1 MYRPRGLHWS
11 ALLELVAHRHRIQAG
26 EMPHVFLCL
35 ADHYEPMHGQV
46 PAWKQQE
53 RVRRWRE
60 EYPKLTAGL
69 ADSRGKPPQHTFFW
83 PADEYTPEH
92 VAQIAELC
100 EQGFGDVE
108 IDLHHDNDTA
118 EGLRETL
125 EWFKAELHNE
135 HGLLRPNAEG
145 RLEYGF
151 IHGNWALDNS
161 RADGRWCGVNNELT
175 VLRETGC
182 YADFTMPSAPSET
195 QTRTI
200 NSIYYAFDDPH
211 RPKSHDVGSKARV
224 GQAPPEEA
232 LLMVQGPLALD
243 WSRKKH
249 GFLPRLEN
257 GDLHGLQP
265 PTAKRLEFWMRRAF
279 MWRGNRIGCSSSCT
293 RTEPSKKTRACCSAN
308 RCGGSTNRSPC
319 RGIRGASLP
328 LLLRHRPR
336 DGGLHPSSRT
346 RREAA
351 QFPSPAAA
359 KPSIRLL
366 RCFLIKCKTASFRVV
381 PIQHCKRISPSMNP

>member
-11 ALLELVAHRHRIQAG
+11 ALVKLLAHGHRIKQG
-26 EMPHVFLCL
+26 ESPHVFVCI
-35 ADHYEPMHGQV
+35 ADHYEPMHGKV

-53 RVRRWRE
+53 RVRRWVE
-60 EYPKLTAGL
+60 DYPKMAADR
-69 ADSRGKPPQHTFFW
+69 ADSRGTPPQHSFFW
-83 PADEYTPEH
+83 PADEYAPEH

-108 IDLHHDNDTA
+108 IHLHHDNDTA

-145 RLEYGF
+145 RIEYGF

-200 NSIYYAFDDPH
+200 NSIYYAVDDPH
-211 RPKSHDVGSKARV
+211 RPKSHDRGIAAQVGRR
-224 GQAPPEEA
+224 PPEEA

-243 WSRKKH
+243 WSRRKH

-265 PTAKRLEFWMRRAF
+265 PTPERLEFWMRAGVRVVGQPNWLFIKLHTHGAVEKNAGMLLGEPMRRFHESLARAA
-279 MWRGNRIGCSSSCT
+279 
-293 RTEPSKKTRACCSAN
+293 E
-308 RCGGSTNRSPC
+308 SPE
-319 RGIRGASLP
+319 RPFHYYYVTAREMADFIHQAEQGASQP
-328 LLLRHRPR
+328 NFH
-336 DGGLHPSSRT
+336 HPHL
-346 RREAA
+346 EDL
-351 QFPSPAAA
+351 Q
-359 KPSIRLL
+359 
-366 RCFLIKCKTASFRVV
+366 TAT
-381 PIQHCKRISPSMNP
+381 